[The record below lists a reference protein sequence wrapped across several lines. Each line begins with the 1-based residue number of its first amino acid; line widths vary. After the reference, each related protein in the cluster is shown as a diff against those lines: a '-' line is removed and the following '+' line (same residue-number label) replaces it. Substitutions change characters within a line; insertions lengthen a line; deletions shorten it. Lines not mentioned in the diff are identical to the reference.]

1 MSNPNRILLIGMM
14 GVGKTTVGGIVAC
27 RQGWCFLDSD
37 AEIIRTTGKSVPEL
51 FAIHGEPAF
60 RAEEARVLAEAVTSS
75 VPMVVSVAGGALR
88 NPDNRR
94 MVRRAGFVVWMRAS
108 VATMAERVGTGLG
121 RPLLG
126 DDPFTALQRLYPERR
141 RTYQQTADL
150 ILDVDCVDPT
160 TVADRVIAGWWSWKR
175 AKAAA

>member
-1 MSNPNRILLIGMM
+1 
-14 GVGKTTVGGIVAC
+14 
-27 RQGWCFLDSD
+27 
-37 AEIIRTTGKSVPEL
+37 VPEL
-51 FAIHGEPAF
+51 FAVNGEPAF
-60 RAEEARVLAEAVTSS
+60 RAEEARVLAAAVTSS

-94 MVRRAGFVVWMRAS
+94 LVSRAGFVVWMRAS
-108 VATMAERVGTGLG
+108 VSTMAVRVGTGIG

-126 DDPFTALQRLYPERR
+126 TDPFAALQRLYPERR

-160 TVADRVIAGWWSWKR
+160 TVADRIIAGWSMWKR
-175 AKAAA
+175 AKAIA